1 MNRIAMYLDEAIDS
15 KRARNDSEIA
25 TMLGVS
31 RGAVSNW
38 RSGNKAPDD
47 DLAIGLAKLID
58 RDPREVM
65 AFCASKRARTEDA
78 RREWES
84 IGLELA
90 RGKKETGRSAR
101 IDPFDVW
108 RARRDSNARPLPS
121 EGSTLSS

>member
-1 MNRIAMYLDEAIDS
+1 MNRIATYLDEAVDLG
-15 KRARNDSEIA
+15 RAKNDADIA
-25 TMLGVS
+25 AKLAVS
-31 RGAVSNW
+31 RSAVSNW
-38 RSGNKAPDD
+38 RAGVKAPDD

-65 AFCASKRARTEDA
+65 AFCASKRAKTEEA
-78 RREWES
+78 RKEWES

-90 RGKKETGRSAR
+90 RAKSKTGRSVR
-101 IDPFDVW
+101 IDPFSDW

>member
-1 MNRIAMYLDEAIDS
+1 M
-15 KRARNDSEIA
+15 
-25 TMLGVS
+25 S
-31 RGAVSNW
+31 RSAVSNW
-38 RSGNKAPDD
+38 RAGVKAPDD

-65 AFCASKRARTEDA
+65 AFCASKREKTEEARK
-78 RREWES
+78 EWES

-90 RGKKETGRSAR
+90 RAKSKTGRSLR
-101 IDPFDVW
+101 IDPFSDW